1 MILSSALWCVVVFM
15 TDFTAMFFVRS
26 AASTATY
33 PWEMS
38 LFSQDEFVWI
48 VQEVSLG
55 VGPEWPGLPVLSFIW
70 PLPARILVESAVSL
84 EGRLCPLGFCSVS
97 LWHLGVTAWLCGPDH
112 CTPFPGL
119 TAPRGPGGHGSS
131 VPFRCLVRPT
141 SSWQVLLNS
150 LLSFQPSTIFLSSLL
165 DIVLV
170 QSE

>member
-1 MILSSALWCVVVFM
+1 MA
-15 TDFTAMFFVRS
+15 DFTAMFFVRS

-70 PLPARILVESAVSL
+70 PLPARVLVESAVSL